1 MSSSSII
8 GGGIGPTIAFLL
20 AVAWYTLK
28 DRRDIGR
35 HDQAVIVAMRMELAA
50 NLPVVEKNQSDVTEE
65 LERLPRGESLL
76 NPLEPLEAGFWN
88 LAKLNVRRAMA
99 RHPGHPYEQGF
110 SLKLWPQRLGQ
121 PLKSAT
127 LAWSKRHSSHRSS
140 SACAACQASGG
151 VCVGTAPCM

>member
-1 MSSSSII
+1 MSSGSII

-20 AVAWYTLK
+20 
-28 DRRDIGR
+28 
-35 HDQAVIVAMRMELAA
+35 
-50 NLPVVEKNQSDVTEE
+50 VEKNQSDVTEE

-76 NPLEPLEAGFWN
+76 DPLEPLEAGFWN

-127 LAWSKRHSSHRSS
+127 LAWSKRHSSHRSP
-140 SACAACQASGG
+140 SACAACQWWRLRGHGALYVTGT
-151 VCVGTAPCM
+151 TAPPRNDSSDFTGKPPFGHFFGIMP